1 MKSEKTIKN
10 KSLLRILG
18 LGLSATQGMECPRL
32 IRATFID
39 TAVMCNL
46 RVSAGEHE
54 ELHSM
59 QLNVSSNGHGM

>member
-1 MKSEKTIKN
+1 MEHFSTIGYGLELREKGKRETWTFKN

-39 TAVMCNL
+39 TVVMCIL
-46 RVSAGEHE
+46 GVSA
-54 ELHSM
+54 
-59 QLNVSSNGHGM
+59 

>member
-1 MKSEKTIKN
+1 MIHKLSEIKPYYG
-10 KSLLRILG
+10 SWHY
-18 LGLSATQGMECPRL
+18 QVGMLKL
-32 IRATFID
+32 IRVTFIG